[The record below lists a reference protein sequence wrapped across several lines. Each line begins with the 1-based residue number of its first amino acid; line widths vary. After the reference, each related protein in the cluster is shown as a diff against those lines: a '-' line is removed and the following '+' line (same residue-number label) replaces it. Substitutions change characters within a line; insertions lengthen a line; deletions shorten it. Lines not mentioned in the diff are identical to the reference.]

1 MSVKMLVSEKNRTS
15 ALQELFEEVGD
26 VFLLRPTSLL
36 LLKQAVQGLQVSCSI
51 CAHKYLAV
59 GAGLKVISE
68 AILTSWHFGLQP
80 ISSYQQ
86 YRFNMVPCAYHNI
99 QEAEIEGFKGSL
111 GYIRE

>member
-1 MSVKMLVSEKNRTS
+1 MLVSEKNRTS

-51 CAHKYLAV
+51 CAHKY
-59 GAGLKVISE
+59 
-68 AILTSWHFGLQP
+68 
-80 ISSYQQ
+80 QQ